1 MDLDHIARI
10 TQRVEALAEQR
21 EQSIMDAIAERH
33 HTVTDI
39 AKAAGM
45 TRAGVHKL
53 VARRTMYANR
63 KKKP

>member
-1 MDLDHIARI
+1 MTDLDDLAR
-10 TQRVEALAEQR
+10 TTARLHALAELHAD
-21 EQSIMDAIAERH
+21 MIATAMTERH

-53 VARRTMYANR
+53 VARRTIRDNSRPM
-63 KKKP
+63 